1 MIGVWCN
8 GSTEDFGSSNSG
20 SNPDI
25 PTIINQN
32 DMKQLI
38 DLFADPIRKPTAR
51 DCVIASV
58 PIIVPLLGIAAVI
71 ADSVVIYAITSAI
84 IIGVAYLIKDLK

>member
-1 MIGVWCN
+1 MEYGVMVAQRILV
-8 GSTEDFGSSNSG
+8 
-20 SNPDI
+20 PLI
-25 PTIINQN
+25 PVRIRIFQQIINQN

-38 DLFADPIRKPTAR
+38 DIFADPIRKATAR

-58 PIIVPLLGIAAVI
+58 PILIPLLGIAAAI

>member
-1 MIGVWCN
+1 MEYGVMVAQRILV
-8 GSTEDFGSSNSG
+8 
-20 SNPDI
+20 PLI
-25 PTIINQN
+25 PVRIRIFQQIINQN

-38 DLFADPIRKPTAR
+38 DIFADPIKKATAR

-71 ADSVVIYAITSAI
+71 ADKVVIYASSLVVIVG
-84 IIGVAYLIKDLK
+84 IGYLIRDLK

>member
-1 MIGVWCN
+1 MVAQRILV
-8 GSTEDFGSSNSG
+8 
-20 SNPDI
+20 PLI
-25 PTIINQN
+25 PVRIRIFQQIINQN

-38 DLFADPIRKPTAR
+38 DIFTDPIRKATAR

-58 PIIVPLLGIAAVI
+58 PIIVPLIGIAAVI
-71 ADSVVIYAITSAI
+71 ADKVVIYALSSAI

>member
-1 MIGVWCN
+1 MVAQRILV
-8 GSTEDFGSSNSG
+8 
-20 SNPDI
+20 PLI
-25 PTIINQN
+25 PVRIRIFQQIINQN

-38 DLFADPIRKPTAR
+38 DIFADPIRKATAR

-71 ADSVVIYAITSAI
+71 ADKVVIYTLSSAI
-84 IIGVAYLIKDLK
+84 IIGVAYLIRDLK

>member
-1 MIGVWCN
+1 MKKFI
-8 GSTEDFGSSNSG
+8 
-20 SNPDI
+20 DI
-25 PTIINQN
+25 
-32 DMKQLI
+32 
-38 DLFADPIRKPTAR
+38 FADPIKKATTR

-58 PIIVPLLGIAAVI
+58 PILVPLLGIAAVI

>member
-1 MIGVWCN
+1 
-8 GSTEDFGSSNSG
+8 
-20 SNPDI
+20 
-25 PTIINQN
+25 
-32 DMKQLI
+32 MKQLI
-38 DLFADPIRKPTAR
+38 DIFTDPIKKATAR

-71 ADSVVIYAITSAI
+71 ADKVVIYALSSAI

>member
-1 MIGVWCN
+1 MEYGVMVAQRILV
-8 GSTEDFGSSNSG
+8 
-20 SNPDI
+20 PLI
-25 PTIINQN
+25 PVRIRIFQQIINQN

-38 DLFADPIRKPTAR
+38 DIFADPIRKATAR

-71 ADSVVIYAITSAI
+71 ADKVVIYALSSAI
-84 IIGVAYLIKDLK
+84 IVGIGYLIRDLK

>member
-1 MIGVWCN
+1 MEYGVMVAQRILV
-8 GSTEDFGSSNSG
+8 
-20 SNPDI
+20 PLI
-25 PTIINQN
+25 PVRIRIFQQIINQN

-38 DLFADPIRKPTAR
+38 DIFADPIKKATAR

-58 PIIVPLLGIAAVI
+58 PILVPLLGIAAVI
-71 ADSVVIYAITSAI
+71 ADKVVIYAITSAI

>member
-1 MIGVWCN
+1 MEYGVMVAQRILV
-8 GSTEDFGSSNSG
+8 
-20 SNPDI
+20 PLI
-25 PTIINQN
+25 PVRIRIFQQIINQN

-38 DLFADPIRKPTAR
+38 DIFADPIRKATAR

-71 ADSVVIYAITSAI
+71 ADTVVIYAITSAI
-84 IIGVAYLIKDLK
+84 IIGVAYLIRDLK

>member
-1 MIGVWCN
+1 MVAQRILV
-8 GSTEDFGSSNSG
+8 
-20 SNPDI
+20 PLI
-25 PTIINQN
+25 PVRIRIFQQIINQN

-38 DLFADPIRKPTAR
+38 DIFADPIKKATAR

-58 PIIVPLLGIAAVI
+58 PIIVPLIGIAAVI
-71 ADSVVIYAITSAI
+71 VDKVVIYALSSAI

>member
-1 MIGVWCN
+1 MVAQRILV
-8 GSTEDFGSSNSG
+8 
-20 SNPDI
+20 PLI
-25 PTIINQN
+25 PVRIRIFQQIINQN
-32 DMKQLI
+32 DMKQFI
-38 DLFADPIRKPTAR
+38 DIFADPIRKATAR